1 MISLTVTVGV
11 CSLVPLMRPP
21 PRAAQFSSR
30 SAVCRMQEPPEA
42 PPETDARAGVHRLR
56 LQLVD
61 AASRRRTTGS
71 TAAGDQ
77 EAAGRCSWRS
87 ARTPTTSGAH
97 AQVHGPAPG
106 PNEPIVVEGEGSDD
120 VGALAPIDVE
130 ATASLTTATDRE
142 LQGDFLSFLAE
153 READEVFKETDGGE
167 IVFSSRE
174 QLAGLV
180 SQFAYD
186 KLKELSAAA
195 RALARYVEDLEN
207 ELEAA
212 DDTAVAM
219 RKEVLESERARPVGE
234 RGRAAPT
241 AGRPRRRAPAARAA
255 IAREQEAQAEAE
267 AAPTSPPSSSWP
279 PRSTRRRRRARRRTT
294 LKASASS
301 SAKSSGG
308 GGARDGSGEGGGARQ
323 DGAAAHGGDGGGVR
337 QTPSLLQATS
347 TSSRRSGTPPRRCDA
362 CAIRRNSG
370 AILAQFGAIL

>member
-1 MISLTVTVGV
+1 
-11 CSLVPLMRPP
+11 
-21 PRAAQFSSR
+21 
-30 SAVCRMQEPPEA
+30 MQEPPEA
-42 PPETDARAGVHRLR
+42 PPETEATPAQVFTVFVGNF
-56 LQLVD
+56 VD
-61 AASRRRTTGS
+61 AAEQAKDNWINGGWTVKKRQGKVLPEIRPNANDIGERTLKYM
-71 TAAGDQ
+71 APAG
-77 EAAGRCSWRS
+77 
-87 ARTPTTSGAH
+87 
-97 AQVHGPAPG
+97 APG
-106 PNEPIVVEGEGSDD
+106 PNEPIVVEGEGGDD

-219 RKEVLESERARPVGE
+219 RKEVLESERKLGQSVTEAEDLRQQQADL
-234 RGRAAPT
+234 AAELS
-241 AGRPRRRAPAARAA
+241 AARAA

-267 AAPTSPPSSSWP
+267 RGADLAAQQLLAAQEQLSAQAAS
-279 PRSTRRRRRARRRTT
+279 AAEEAT
-294 LKASASS
+294 LKASA
-301 SAKSSGG
+301 AEL
-308 GGARDGSGEGGGARQ
+308 GES
-323 DGAAAHGGDGGGVR
+323 AAAAEARAMAAEKAAALVKMEQR
-337 QTPSLLQATS
+337 LMEAETAAASAETSQLKLQATLDELAAQ
-347 TSSRRSGTPPRRCDA
+347 RDA
-362 CAIRRNSG
+362 TDKVTGRAQLGAILCAIRRNYYSTT
-370 AILAQFGAIL
+370 AAQFGAIL